1 MLFYQ
6 HLRGLIA
13 LILVNQLNE
22 IVLSPSLG
30 KRLLLDRLG
39 LVYYVKRNNF
49 TVCLLVEVV

>member
-1 MLFYQ
+1 MLFDQ